1 MTADNDNDDPEAAPK
16 PRRGLALVIV
26 PLIAFV
32 LMGLFG
38 WGLLYGNQNL
48 PSTLIDKPVPEF
60 ALPAVQGQTEGL
72 ATADL
77 RGQVSLVNFFASW
90 CVPCRAEHP
99 LFVEIAQRGEVPLYG
114 INYKDKPAEAEA
126 WLAELGNPYTRIG
139 ADLNGRVAIDW
150 GVYGIPETFVIAP
163 DGTIAFKVIGQI
175 TRPILEDQVMP
186 LVRRL
191 QAENSAGTTQ

>member
-60 ALPAVQGQTEGL
+60 ALPAVQGQTAGL

-114 INYKDKPAEAEA
+114 INYKDKPDEAEA

-191 QAENSAGTTQ
+191 QAENSAGATQ

>member
-1 MTADNDNDDPEAAPK
+1 MTTDNDNDDPETAAPK

-114 INYKDKPAEAEA
+114 INYKEKPPRPRPGLPNWAT
-126 WLAELGNPYTRIG
+126 P
-139 ADLNGRVAIDW
+139 
-150 GVYGIPETFVIAP
+150 IPGSAP
-163 DGTIAFKVIGQI
+163 T
-175 TRPILEDQVMP
+175 
-186 LVRRL
+186 
-191 QAENSAGTTQ
+191 